1 MSEPFLF
8 FTNETVLI
16 EADDM
21 DGALAGVGAV
31 TVRITRYKDSRRSLT
46 GNETPVAEFTATARA
61 ATVDYPAG
69 WSAQR
74 LASATPPLMPGVYA
88 VAFRADFGGGDVR
101 VIATCDLEI
110 RGAA

>member
-1 MSEPFLF
+1 MSEAFQF
-8 FTNETVLI
+8 FTGETLLI

-21 DGALAGVGAV
+21 NGVLTGRTV
-31 TVRITRYKDSRRSLT
+31 TVRITRYRDSRRSLT
-46 GNETPVAEFTATARA
+46 GNETPAAEFVATARA

-69 WSAQR
+69 WTAQR
-74 LASATPPLMPGVYA
+74 LASAVPPLTPGVYA

-101 VIATCDLEI
+101 VIASCDLEI

>member
-1 MSEPFLF
+1 MSEAFQF
-8 FTNETVLI
+8 FTGETLLI

-21 DGALAGVGAV
+21 NGVLAGVGTV
-31 TVRITRYKDSRRSLT
+31 TVRITRYRDSRRSLT
-46 GNETPVAEFTATARA
+46 GNETPAAEFVATARA

-69 WSAQR
+69 WTAQR
-74 LASATPPLMPGVYA
+74 LASAVPALTPGVYA

-101 VIATCDLEI
+101 VIASCDLEI